1 VKLKGEKT
9 EENCDKNGM
18 KRKRTE
24 EMATRG
30 NEGRETEE
38 NGDKG

>member
-1 VKLKGEKT
+1 
-9 EENCDKNGM
+9 M
-18 KRKRTE
+18 KKKRTE
-24 EMATRG
+24 EMAIRG